1 MISIPLPKA
10 ARMIGTA
17 TVISIS
23 IYTLWYHGSKTI
35 MDIAGLFALFYI
47 FSNLQKVR
55 DTLTKTDYKWL
66 IILFSLFLSY
76 ALSFCI
82 HGLDLDY
89 EYSKITLRLCLIS
102 AAIYTIVRVNSDNLR
117 NLENTIPTALML
129 CSLLGGAAGLYYW
142 ALSDFTARISV
153 GTHLINIYAGTLT
166 ASTSATTVAI
176 FFGNKSIAKKSIYTI
191 AVLLGSLGIFA
202 SGSRAAF
209 ISLFL
214 IGIIYFL
221 SIKESRKNRIF
232 YLGLLSMLIILSI
245 QIPAIN
251 KSIDRTV
258 QNVSEYFQ
266 DETYLAARNTSIG
279 IRLEMWQAAIH
290 AFLSKPIVGNGS
302 SELAP
307 LIKDQLSSGERSS
320 LIGKFTHVH
329 NDFFQA
335 LLSRGVLGGIIL
347 ILLFYYPY
355 RYRKSIPSSLRHS
368 LIMIIASY
376 ILCGLTDAMLV
387 NTMSLSFY
395 LITVSIIF
403 SMRLNFRD
411 KNIET

>member
-1 MISIPLPKA
+1 
-10 ARMIGTA
+10 
-17 TVISIS
+17 
-23 IYTLWYHGSKTI
+23 
-35 MDIAGLFALFYI
+35 
-47 FSNLQKVR
+47 
-55 DTLTKTDYKWL
+55 
-66 IILFSLFLSY
+66 
-76 ALSFCI
+76 
-82 HGLDLDY
+82 
-89 EYSKITLRLCLIS
+89 
-102 AAIYTIVRVNSDNLR
+102 
-117 NLENTIPTALML
+117 
-129 CSLLGGAAGLYYW
+129 
-142 ALSDFTARISV
+142 
-153 GTHLINIYAGTLT
+153 
-166 ASTSATTVAI
+166 
-176 FFGNKSIAKKSIYTI
+176 
-191 AVLLGSLGIFA
+191 
-202 SGSRAAF
+202 
-209 ISLFL
+209 
-214 IGIIYFL
+214 
-221 SIKESRKNRIF
+221 
-232 YLGLLSMLIILSI
+232 MLIILSI

-355 RYRKSIPSSLRHS
+355 RYRKSIPPSLRHS